1 MLFDSYWTG
10 QLRLDHNK
18 KKKKKRGNT
27 VMIIAASMEKFVS
40 ILLQLRFF
48 YGF

>member
-10 QLRLDHNK
+10 QLRLDHN